1 MPLKNRLFLF
11 SFLVLVAALLA
22 IVFAPFAVSNGL
34 RLWVWWKSRQEGL
47 AVSID
52 KIDAPFLQPVV
63 IRSLHVK
70 NVRAD
75 ALQID
80 LTATQVQL
88 DLNFSRILLHRR
100 GHAIRN
106 LSIEDLHGEIR
117 RENPNVRGITKS
129 GWGTLQRLLPQK
141 CSLHSSEMRV
151 QDGPTLI
158 LLRNGTLSASEI
170 EADRFSAGELMI
182 ASPWLRQTFSQLRG
196 ATRWDTNR
204 LTLAGLTLAR
214 GLDLESVSIDFSRLG
229 IQRVGLEF
237 DADVFGGKIR
247 GNIAHEWHSQ
257 RYNWKVAG
265 AATDISL
272 TQTSEAIGLTDRFGG
287 LIRASNFTFRGNLAH
302 PADVTASLWTEVTGL
317 TWRNRTAEAI
327 MLGASVYNQ
336 QIQLQQLY
344 IKQKTNQL
352 TLSGQASFSSKSSD
366 WLSPDFRGDI
376 AATINNLDDFTTLFG
391 AKSGDFAGKLIVEG
405 ALNTR
410 ARQLGGN
417 LTIEGAALTFFKTA
431 IDSLSA
437 KLNLKAT
444 ELEIEQLE
452 MKRKNDS
459 LGGTGKI
466 EMSGEHNYSGTLDAR
481 ADNLL
486 DYLSGF
492 RGSTGKSESQIPVD
506 VQATITSNNW
516 DARGTV
522 RVPGSSPI
530 SFTAN
535 FPLRIGTN
543 WSGFQLSPLNITLD
557 FPSIFLGK
565 TPQFFH
571 PEIFQDGILSGS
583 ISLSETLQ
591 HPRILGDV
599 QLVNGKFS
607 ANSGA
612 LFNLAEASS
621 RIVFEGD
628 RARLEFFNA
637 ATKDVD
643 VLVRGEIDFKD
654 TSDITIRITGA
665 TPIFDLTSHLIDC
678 VNKIEI
684 APTALS
690 LAPVVG
696 ELEFRGG
703 LFQSPW
709 TISVKE
715 DSSTPLFGVSN
726 PASLARNFPLC
737 LGTSPEEKTLL
748 LGALPRTEA
757 APGAPAKRQ
766 KKRR

>member
-1 MPLKNRLFLF
+1 MPFKNRLFLF
-11 SFLVLVAALLA
+11 SLLVLLAALLA
-22 IVFAPFAVSNGL
+22 IALAPFAVANGL
-34 RLWVWWKSRQEGL
+34 RLWISWRSRQEGL
-47 AVSID
+47 DVSID
-52 KIDAPFLQPVV
+52 KIDAPFLHPVV

-70 NVRAD
+70 SVRAD
-75 ALQID
+75 ALHID

-88 DLNFSRILLHRR
+88 DLSLTRILLRRR

-106 LSIEDLHGEIR
+106 LSTEDLHGEIR
-117 RENPNVRGITKS
+117 RENPNVTGITKS

-141 CSLHSSEMRV
+141 CTLRSSEMRV

-158 LLRNGTLSASEI
+158 LLRNGTFCASEV
-170 EADRFSAGELMI
+170 EAGRFSAGELMI

-196 ATRWDTNR
+196 ATRWDAHR

-229 IQRVGLEF
+229 SQQVGLEF

-247 GNIAHEWHSQ
+247 GNIAHEWHSP
-257 RYNWKVAG
+257 RYNWKIAG

-272 TQTSEAIGLTDRFGG
+272 AQTSEAIGLTDHVGG
-287 LIRASNFTFRGNLAH
+287 LIRTCNFTFRGNLTH

-327 MLGASVYNQ
+327 MLGASLYSQ

-376 AATINNLDDFTTLFG
+376 AATINNLGDFTTLFG
-391 AKSGDFAGKLIVEG
+391 AKFGDFAGKLIVEG

-417 LTIEGAALTFFKTA
+417 LTIEGTALTLFKTA

-437 KLNLKAT
+437 KLNLKAG

-466 EMSGEHNYSGTLDAR
+466 EMSGEHSYSGTFDAR

-486 DYLSGF
+486 DYLPSF
-492 RGSTGKSESQIPVD
+492 RGSTGKSASSIPVD
-506 VQATITSNNW
+506 VQTTITSSNW
-516 DARGTV
+516 DARATV

-535 FPLRIGTN
+535 FPLRIGTD
-543 WSGFQLSPLNITLD
+543 WSAFLLAPLNVTLD

-565 TPQFFH
+565 TPQLFH
-571 PEIFQDGILSGS
+571 PEILQDGILSGS

-591 HPRILGDV
+591 HPSIVGDV
-599 QLVNGKFS
+599 QLVNGKLSASSGVWFS
-607 ANSGA
+607 
-612 LFNLAEASS
+612 LTEASS

-643 VLVRGEIDFKD
+643 LSLRGEVDFKD
-654 TSDITIRITGA
+654 TSDITINIRGA
-665 TPIFDLTSHLIDC
+665 PPLFDLTSHPIDC
-678 VNKIEI
+678 VNKIEV
-684 APTALS
+684 APALS
-690 LAPVVG
+690 ILAPAVG

-709 TISVKE
+709 AISVKE
-715 DSSTPLFGVSN
+715 DSSAPLFGVAN
-726 PASLARNFPLC
+726 PAGLARHFPLC
-737 LGTSPEEKTLL
+737 SGTGPEEKTLL
-748 LGALPRTEA
+748 LGA
-757 APGAPAKRQ
+757 
-766 KKRR
+766 

>member
-1 MPLKNRLFLF
+1 MPFKNRLFLF
-11 SFLVLVAALLA
+11 SLLVLLAALLA
-22 IVFAPFAVSNGL
+22 IVFAPFAVSKGL

-47 AVSID
+47 TVSID

-70 NVRAD
+70 SVRTD
-75 ALQID
+75 SLHID
-80 LTATQVQL
+80 LTATQAQL
-88 DLNFSRILLHRR
+88 DLNFSRILLHRQ

-391 AKSGDFAGKLIVEG
+391 AKSGDFSGKLIVEG

-492 RGSTGKSESQIPVD
+492 RGSTGKSESQVPVD

-516 DARGTV
+516 DARGTI

-535 FPLRIGTN
+535 FPLRIGTD

-628 RARLEFFNA
+628 CARLEFFNA

-757 APGAPAKRQ
+757 APEAPAKRQ

>member
-1 MPLKNRLFLF
+1 MPFKNRLFLF
-11 SFLVLVAALLA
+11 SLLVLLAALLA

-34 RLWVWWKSRQEGL
+34 RLWVWWKSRQGGFE
-47 AVSID
+47 VSLD

-70 NVRAD
+70 SVRAD
-75 ALQID
+75 ALHID

-229 IQRVGLEF
+229 GQRVGLEF

-516 DARGTV
+516 DARGTIH
-522 RVPGSSPI
+522 VPGSSPI

-535 FPLRIGTN
+535 FPLRIGTD

-607 ANSGA
+607 TNSGA

-628 RARLEFFNA
+628 CARLEFFNA

-654 TSDITIRITGA
+654 TSAITIRITGA

-715 DSSTPLFGVSN
+715 DSSTPLFGVFN
-726 PASLARNFPLC
+726 PAGLARNFPLC

-757 APGAPAKRQ
+757 APEAPAKRQ